1 MADLNQED
9 IMWLIAVNRFNGY
22 YQAWV
27 ENPNK
32 HRIPPALLERL
43 DLVYRVIKRMLE
55 TLTPTAQNRERVHTQ
70 FLLLSFLSGFAEV
83 ELGASPEGLFL

>member
-1 MADLNQED
+1 MSALTED
-9 IMWLIAVNRFNGY
+9 DVMWLIAVNRFNGY
-22 YQAWV
+22 YQAWIN
-27 ENPNK
+27 NPNK

-55 TLTPTAQNRERVHTQ
+55 TLTPNAQNRNRIHTQ

-83 ELGASPEGLFL
+83 ELGAPPEQLFL